1 MAVEHLV
8 WFVTG
13 GSGFLGRR
21 FLEVVA
27 RRQPS
32 ATLRVLV
39 HRTPV
44 PAPSPTA
51 QLVSGSLD
59 NEAELLTSLR
69 NVDAV
74 VHFAGATHAGRGET
88 YFRINGEGTQCLVRA
103 AHRAGV
109 KRFVHISSRAVR
121 PECGEYA
128 ASKLQAE
135 SAVQAGGIPYVILR
149 FSEIYGPGSPEG
161 LNALIRLV
169 RAALVVPYPA
179 GAITLAPLWLD
190 DAVTAV
196 YRAVNTPEVANRVYT
211 IAGPRAYRFPE
222 VIRAVADAFSLKRL
236 RVPVPI
242 KLLAGLIRIS
252 AMVGKP
258 LARSDQITRMLCQK
272 DDDIESARRDF
283 GFSPLPFEEGL
294 RALQIGDLGREF
306 VREVS

>member
-1 MAVEHLV
+1 M

-13 GSGFLGRR
+13 GSGFFGRR
-21 FLEVVA
+21 FLEVAA
-27 RRQPS
+27 RRQPP

-44 PAPSPTA
+44 PGPSPNA
-51 QLVSGSLD
+51 QLVPGSLD
-59 NEAELLTSLR
+59 DEAELLTSLR

-74 VHFAGATHAGRGET
+74 IHFAGATHAARGET
-88 YFRINGEGTQCLVRA
+88 YFRVNSAGTQRLVRA
-103 AHRAGV
+103 AQQAGV
-109 KRFVHISSRAVR
+109 KRFVHISSRAIR

-135 SAVQAGGIPYVILR
+135 RAVQASGIPYAILR
-149 FSEIYGPGSPEG
+149 FSEIYGPGSSEG

-169 RAALVVPYPA
+169 RAVPVVPYPA
-179 GAITLAPLWLD
+179 GAITLAPLWID

-196 YRAVNTPEVANRVYT
+196 YHALDVPEVANRVYT

-222 VIRAVADAFSLKRL
+222 VIRAVADAFSLKRVT
-236 RVPVPI
+236 VPVPI

-252 AMVGKP
+252 AMAGRP
-258 LARSDQITRMLCQK
+258 LARYDQITRMICQK
-272 DDDIESARRDF
+272 DDDIENARRDL

-294 RALQIGDLGREF
+294 RALQIGHLGRELI
-306 VREVS
+306 REVP